1 MYKAQFKKNS
11 PYESWTT
18 FGTYGSETQAISAA
32 LQKKRAGV
40 IMIRVIDKKG
50 STVYSGQVMF
60 DSIQYYLIKLIDWK
74 IELLKKIRFYVSGEY
89 KYVLSDKKLKKQIE
103 EWRHT
108 Q

>member
-50 STVYSGQVMF
+50 STVYSG
-60 DSIQYYLIKLIDWK
+60 
-74 IELLKKIRFYVSGEY
+74 
-89 KYVLSDKKLKKQIE
+89 
-103 EWRHT
+103 
-108 Q
+108 